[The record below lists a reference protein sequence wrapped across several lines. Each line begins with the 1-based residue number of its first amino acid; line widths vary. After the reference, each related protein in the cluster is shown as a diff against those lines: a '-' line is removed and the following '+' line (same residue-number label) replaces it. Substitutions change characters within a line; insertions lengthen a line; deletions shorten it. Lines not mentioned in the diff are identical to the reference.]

1 MKKYFPVFLFLIYLG
16 GVIIGSFFSLS
27 FLYLLYFCPLI
38 ILYFGVASQD
48 NNNEWQLRAKR
59 PKGKKPT
66 FSFSYPLND
75 NPLNLYKKNKRY
87 DYEYYIDYGW
97 VRVDKNHFK

>member
-1 MKKYFPVFLFLIYLG
+1 MKKYFPVFLFVIYLA
-16 GVIIGSFFSLS
+16 GVITGSFFSLS
-27 FLYLLYFCPLI
+27 FLNLLYFCPLI

-48 NNNEWQLRAKR
+48 NNNEWQLRAKIT
-59 PKGKKPT
+59 KGKKPT

-97 VRVDKNHFK
+97 VRVDKNHFE